1 MEYLA
6 ASRGNR
12 KVERDCH
19 QAQLLHREMVRS
31 IHMDNAKAKGLYLSR
46 LIFATPEKVDAI
58 WAALASKF
66 EARGTAWHAYHFAES
81 LISGPLASSSA
92 RVAKVSTSPSTEVP
106 HYQHVICLYIPNV
119 YDKEDVTAVR
129 IGFST

>member
-1 MEYLA
+1 
-6 ASRGNR
+6 
-12 KVERDCH
+12 
-19 QAQLLHREMVRS
+19 MVRD
-31 IHMDNAKAKGLYLSR
+31 IHINNEKAKGPYLSR
-46 LIFATPEKVDAI
+46 LIFAPPEKVDAI

-66 EARGTAWHAYHFAES
+66 EACKNAWHAYHCAES

-129 IGFST
+129 ISFSTSSTIG